1 MSEPDEIC
9 AALHTVYA
17 RLDALARIATA
28 NALLPVGPQAYSYQG
43 IIEETYAA
51 LGRVET
57 ALDAL
62 RTELEYQHQRLD
74 EARDA
79 VFDAALGEDM

>member
-1 MSEPDEIC
+1 MSEPDDIC
-9 AALHTVYA
+9 TALHTIYA
-17 RLDALARIATA
+17 RLDALVRIASA
-28 NALLPVGPQAYSYQG
+28 NALLSGGPQAYYQG

-57 ALDAL
+57 AVDTL
-62 RTELEYQHQRLD
+62 RAELEYQHQRLD

-79 VFDAALGEDM
+79 TSDTALGEEM